1 MEHAEADFA
10 QSSRASAAAAAE
22 AEARAAAGDASASD
36 ERGVVFLSNGQ
47 LKKFKGVVVVIG
59 IRGRRGA
66 AGAGAGGGRAG
77 AWCVPARVLP

>member
-1 MEHAEADFA
+1 M
-10 QSSRASAAAAAE
+10 AAE
-22 AEARAAAGDASASD
+22 AEARAAAGNASASD

-66 AGAGAGGGRAG
+66 AGAGAARRAG
-77 AWCVPARVLP
+77 AWRVPARVLP